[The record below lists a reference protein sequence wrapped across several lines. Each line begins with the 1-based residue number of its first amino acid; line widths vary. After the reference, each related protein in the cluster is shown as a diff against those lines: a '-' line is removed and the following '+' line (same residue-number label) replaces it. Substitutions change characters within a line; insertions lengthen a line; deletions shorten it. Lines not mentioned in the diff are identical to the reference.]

1 MGDQVPSLL
10 LTPWAG
16 EVFAVTLT
24 WYAMTLCPWGYVR
37 VLGLEKVVFSMLD
50 FAKIMSVFR
59 GLVKSSYQCSYSGRY
74 RHDLQIVGPK

>member
-37 VLGLEKVVFSMLD
+37 VLGSENVVFSMLD
-50 FAKIMSVFR
+50 FAEIM
-59 GLVKSSYQCSYSGRY
+59 
-74 RHDLQIVGPK
+74 